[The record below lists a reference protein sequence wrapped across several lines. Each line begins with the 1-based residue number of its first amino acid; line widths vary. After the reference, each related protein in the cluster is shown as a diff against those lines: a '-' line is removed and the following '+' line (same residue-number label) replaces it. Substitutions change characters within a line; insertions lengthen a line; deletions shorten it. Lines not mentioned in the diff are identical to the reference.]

1 MPFYSTAYVWLMLE
15 QITKEEVKL
24 DGEPSATM
32 EPGKVIPFF
41 EHANLATS
49 KGLEFLEHCLARKA
63 IYHVLECEKEPEYR
77 DQGYYRFA
85 TALFPEKMVNVLDVE
100 MRKLSPN
107 DQKILKNRF
116 LISSKTGHQ
125 RDAIQVME
133 FAGEVWQSAT
143 DAVKAYSEK
152 KNRAK

>member
-1 MPFYSTAYVWLMLE
+1 
-15 QITKEEVKL
+15 
-24 DGEPSATM
+24 M

-49 KGLEFLEHCLARKA
+49 KGLEYLEHCLARKA

-85 TALFPEKMVNVLDVE
+85 TALFPEKMVNVLEVE
-100 MRKLSPN
+100 MGKLSLD
-107 DQKILKNRF
+107 DQNTLKARL
-116 LISSKTGHQ
+116 LISQKPGHQ
-125 RDAIQVME
+125 RDALKVME
-133 FAGEVWQSAT
+133 FAAEVWQSAK

-152 KNRAK
+152 KNIAK